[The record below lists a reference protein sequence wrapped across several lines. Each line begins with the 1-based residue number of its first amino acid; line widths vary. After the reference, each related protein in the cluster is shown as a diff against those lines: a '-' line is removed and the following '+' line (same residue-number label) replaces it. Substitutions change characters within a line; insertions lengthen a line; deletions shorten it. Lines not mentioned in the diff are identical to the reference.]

1 MKNVYIIIL
10 AILILV
16 NIVSFIYGR
25 KVLKKVKDNEK
36 EASEEVY
43 KKGIKYVV
51 FSAILSFLTII
62 AATIMIL
69 LDLL

>member
-43 KKGIKYVV
+43 TKGIKYVV

-62 AATIMIL
+62 AATIMVL